1 MDTPRY
7 TVIIPMLR
15 FRADEPVL
23 AGLRQTAPPAGGI
36 EILVAQGAQ
45 PSRQR
50 NAAFARARGEIIL
63 FLDNDCTL
71 APDFWNELEGAF
83 ARPEV
88 EIVGGPARLRE
99 NAGAYEEIFHAM
111 LTHLLIV
118 GTISSRY
125 ASRGDFRPAAPTEL
139 ILCNLAVRRSA
150 FQKIGAFSSRL
161 YPNEENEWLD
171 QARAAGAGIYYHPRV
186 QVFRPQRATWW
197 QMGKMLLRYGM
208 GRTRQFQ
215 VSGWR
220 PTFHQILPLLLAGA
234 VFALLYWHLEIPFVV
249 LWLAA
254 SVIVA
259 LTCDTRLRW
268 WQRLVA
274 GLAAPL
280 LPITFAL
287 GQIAGWVCLLFP
299 APARDAAI
307 VVFNERGERI
317 P

>member
-1 MDTPRY
+1 MDSPLY

-23 AGLRQTAPPAGGI
+23 TSLRETAPPAGGI
-36 EILVAQGAQ
+36 EIFVAEGTQ

-50 NAAFARARGEIIL
+50 NAATERARGEIIL

-71 APDFWNELEGAF
+71 APDFWTELESAF

-88 EIVGGPARLRE
+88 EIVGGPARLRT
-99 NAGAYEEIFHAM
+99 NAGACEEIFHSL
-111 LTHLLIV
+111 LTHILIV

-125 ASRGDFRPAAPTEL
+125 DSRGDFRPATQTEL
-139 ILCNLAVRRSA
+139 ILCNLAVRRST
-150 FQKIGAFSSRL
+150 FQKIGAFSTRL
-161 YPNEENEWLD
+161 YPSEENEWLD
-171 QARAAGAGIYYHPRV
+171 RARAAGAGIYYHPGV
-186 QVFRPQRATWW
+186 QVFRPQRATWT
-197 QMGKMLLRYGM
+197 QMGKMLLRYGI

-215 VSGWR
+215 VSGWH
-220 PTFHQILPLLLAGA
+220 PTFHQILPLLLVATI
-234 VFALLYWHLEIPFVV
+234 FALIYGHLETPFVV

-254 SVIVA
+254 AVIVA
-259 LTCDTRLRW
+259 LTCDARLRW

-287 GQIAGWVCLLFP
+287 GQIAGWVLLLFP
-299 APARDAAI
+299 ASARDAAI
-307 VVFNERGERI
+307 VVLNERGERI

>member
-1 MDTPRY
+1 MDSPRY

-23 AGLRQTAPPAGGI
+23 ASLRETVPPAGGI
-36 EILVAQGAQ
+36 EILVVEGAQ

-50 NAAFARARGEIIL
+50 NAAFERSHGEIIL

-71 APDFWNELEGAF
+71 ASDFWNVLEGAF

-99 NAGAYEEIFHAM
+99 NAGACEEIFHAL
-111 LTHLLIV
+111 LTHILIV

-171 QARAAGAGIYYHPRV
+171 QARAAGAGIYYHPRL

-215 VSGWR
+215 VSGWH
-220 PTFHQILPLLLAGA
+220 PTFHQILPLLLVAA
-234 VFALLYWHLEIPFVV
+234 IFALFYWHLETPFVV

-259 LTCDTRLRW
+259 LTCDPHLRW

-280 LPITFAL
+280 LPMTFAL

-299 APARDAAI
+299 APAKDVGI
-307 VVFNERGERI
+307 VVFNERGEHI

>member
-1 MDTPRY
+1 MDSPRY
-7 TVIIPMLR
+7 SVIIPMLY
-15 FRADEPVL
+15 FREDEPAL
-23 AGLRQTAPPAGGI
+23 ASLRDTPPPVGGI
-36 EILVAQGAQ
+36 EILVAEGAQ
-45 PSRQR
+45 PSLQR
-50 NAAFARARGEIIL
+50 NTAFERARGDIIL

-71 APDFWNELEGAF
+71 APNFWNELEGAF

-88 EIVGGPARLRE
+88 EIVGGPALLRA
-99 NAGAYEEIFHAM
+99 NAGACEKIFHAL
-111 LTHLLIV
+111 LTHILIV

-150 FQKIGAFSSRL
+150 FRKIGAFSSKL
-161 YPNEENEWLD
+161 YPSEENEWLD
-171 QARAAGAGIYYHPRV
+171 RARALDAGIYYHPLV
-186 QVFRPQRATWW
+186 QVSRPQRATWR

-215 VSGWR
+215 VSGWH
-220 PTFHQILPLLLAGA
+220 PTFHQILPLLLVGA
-234 VFALLYWHLEIPFVV
+234 IFALIYWHLEIPFVV

-259 LTCDTRLRW
+259 LTCDARLRW

-287 GQIAGWVCLLFP
+287 GQIAGWAGLLFP
-299 APARDAAI
+299 AFTKDADI
-307 VVFNERGERI
+307 VVLNERGERI